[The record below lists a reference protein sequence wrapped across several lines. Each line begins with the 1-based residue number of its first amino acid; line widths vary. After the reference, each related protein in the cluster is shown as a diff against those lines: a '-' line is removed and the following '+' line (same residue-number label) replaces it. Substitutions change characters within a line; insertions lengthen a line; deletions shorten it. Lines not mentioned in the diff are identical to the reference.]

1 MINSNNRAY
10 VKSDECKSQY
20 AEATVFINS
29 VTDLSVTK
37 TSKCNKFEVNK
48 IITYIIN
55 VKNNG
60 PSKASGVVLNDVLPP
75 SVIFDS
81 IFLSQGYF
89 AFKKGCIICY
99 LGSINNGE

>member
-60 PSKASGVVLNDVLPP
+60 PSKASGVVLNDVLPHQ
-75 SVIFDS
+75 
-81 IFLSQGYF
+81 LSLIVYF
-89 AFKKGCIICY
+89 YHKVTLLLKKDV
-99 LGSINNGE
+99 